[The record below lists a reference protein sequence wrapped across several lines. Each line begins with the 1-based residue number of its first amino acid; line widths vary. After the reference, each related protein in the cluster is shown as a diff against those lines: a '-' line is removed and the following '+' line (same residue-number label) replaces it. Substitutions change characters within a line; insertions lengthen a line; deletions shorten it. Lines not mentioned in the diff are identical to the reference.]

1 MLNKIVEFSIKQ
13 KLFIIAATII
23 VLFLGIMSYRQLPID
38 AFPDPSPCL
47 VQIYTEAE
55 GMAPEEVERLISY
68 PIEAAMFG
76 LPRVKNIRSFST
88 FALSMVSVYFKDGT
102 DIYFARQLVAQRLPQ
117 VKELLPSQAENPRL
131 GPISTGL
138 GLVYLYYLEGKGYAP
153 LELRTIQDWI
163 IKFDLQSV
171 PEVTQVLSIGGD
183 IKQFQILVDPN
194 KLIKYNLTLY
204 DLTEAV
210 KKNNQNIGAS
220 FITKGKEEYI
230 VRSIGLAKTIY
241 HLKNVHVVNYKGT
254 PVYIKDIAE
263 VKTGPAIK
271 RGTALAEGKGEVVA
285 GMILKLYGS
294 NTVRVIENIEKRIQN
309 INKYLPPGVKII
321 PFYNQ
326 ASLVKKCVSTVST
339 SLLFGIILVM
349 FILFIFMGDVRS
361 SLIATFSL
369 PFSILFAFILMNRTN
384 LSADLM
390 SFGGLAIGIGIF
402 VDASIVMVE
411 NIFRHVQTSNES
423 VDHSILRAANEVN
436 RPIFYAII
444 IVILVFLPIY
454 TLQGV
459 EGVMF
464 RPLAYAI
471 TFALLGSLVFAFTSV
486 PAISHFIIS
495 KRKKTKQE
503 SIIISSIKKIYLP
516 FFRAAL
522 KRKKTVFL
530 ITILL
535 FFTALV
541 LIPFLGTEFIPRLEE
556 GTTHLRVTMDPN
568 ISLQEA
574 INLTTKI
581 EKELKTF
588 PEIKGVL
595 SRIGRGEV
603 GSHAHFINNA
613 EILISLKSMNRWK
626 KFKSKDKLIAA
637 IEKKLEKFP
646 GLLLNFT
653 QPIAHNLDELISGV
667 KAQVAIKIYGED
679 YSVLRSKT
687 AEIKNLISSI
697 RGATDVQIEQFTGQN
712 QLQIIL
718 NRESVAR
725 YGVHIEDVQE
735 TIEAA
740 LGGITLGKI
749 YEWNRKFDI
758 FLRFQSQFR
767 QDIPEIGNLLIPLPS
782 GGSIPLNNLA
792 EIKEVIGP
800 RHINRE
806 NNKRYVTIQC
816 NVRGRDIGSFVK
828 EAQRNIE
835 NNISLPPG
843 YIITWGGQFELQQQA
858 NKRLLLII
866 PVTLIAIGLIL
877 FTVFYSLKDVLIIF
891 LNIPL
896 ALMGGVI
903 ALKISGQ
910 YLSVPASIG
919 FIALFGIALENGL
932 VLVSY
937 LQKLLAQGLDMN
949 EVLIRGVSLRI
960 RPVLMTAFTTMFGL
974 IPLLA
979 ARGPGAEIQRP
990 LATVV
995 VGGLITSTLVTLIVL
1010 PLVYQ
1015 SLKKHPH
1022 KKLT

>member
-1 MLNKIVEFSIKQ
+1 M
-13 KLFIIAATII
+13 
-23 VLFLGIMSYRQLPID
+23 
-38 AFPDPSPCL
+38 
-47 VQIYTEAE
+47 
-55 GMAPEEVERLISY
+55 
-68 PIEAAMFG
+68 
-76 LPRVKNIRSFST
+76 
-88 FALSMVSVYFKDGT
+88 
-102 DIYFARQLVAQRLPQ
+102 
-117 VKELLPSQAENPRL
+117 
-131 GPISTGL
+131 
-138 GLVYLYYLEGKGYAP
+138 
-153 LELRTIQDWI
+153 
-163 IKFDLQSV
+163 
-171 PEVTQVLSIGGD
+171 TQVLSIGGD
-183 IKQFQILVDPN
+183 VKQFQILVDPN
-194 KLIKYNLTLY
+194 RLIKYHLTLN
-204 DLTEAV
+204 DLIQAV
-210 KKNNQNIGAS
+210 KKSNQNIGAS

-241 HLKNVHVVNYKGT
+241 HLKNIHVVNYQGT
-254 PVYIKDIAE
+254 SVYIKDIAE
-263 VKTGPAIK
+263 VKIGPAIK
-271 RGTALAEGKGEVVA
+271 RGTALAEGQGEVVA

-294 NTVRVIENIEKRIQN
+294 NTVRVIANIENRIQS
-309 INKYLPPGVKII
+309 INKYLPPGVRIV

-326 ASLVKKCVSTVST
+326 ASLVKKCVSTVSS
-339 SLLFGIILVM
+339 SLLLGIILVM
-349 FILFIFMGDVRS
+349 FILFLFMGDFRS

-369 PFSILFAFILMNRTN
+369 PFSILFAFILMNRTH

-402 VDASIVMVE
+402 VDASVVMVE
-411 NIFRHVQTSNES
+411 NIFRHVQTSNEPI
-423 VDHSILRAANEVN
+423 DYSILRAAKEVN

-459 EGVMF
+459 EGIMF
-464 RPLAYAI
+464 KPLAYAI

-495 KRKKTKQE
+495 KRKKAQPE
-503 SIIISSIKKIYLP
+503 SYIIRNIKKLYLP
-516 FFRAAL
+516 LFKASL
-522 KRKKTVFL
+522 KRKKLVFI
-530 ITILL
+530 ITAILFL
-535 FFTALV
+535 TAIV
-541 LIPFLGTEFIPRLEE
+541 LTPFLGTEFIPRLEE

-574 INLTTKI
+574 IDLTTKI
-581 EKELKTF
+581 EIELKTF
-588 PEIKGVL
+588 SEIKGVL

-613 EILISLKSMNRWK
+613 EILISLKPIDKWK
-626 KFKSKDKLIAA
+626 QFKSKDKLIAA
-637 IEKKLEKFP
+637 IEHRLEKYP
-646 GLLLNFT
+646 GILLNFT

-667 KAQVAIKIYGED
+667 KAQIAIKIYGED
-679 YSVLRSKT
+679 YAILRANTRK
-687 AEIKNLISSI
+687 IKNLISTI
-697 RGATDVQIEQFTGQN
+697 KGATDVQVEQFIGQN

-718 NRESVAR
+718 NRDNIAR

-735 TIEAA
+735 VIEAA

-749 YEWNRKFDI
+749 YELNRKFDI
-758 FLRFQSQFR
+758 FLRFQPQFR
-767 QDIPEIGNLLIPLPS
+767 KDIAEIGNLLIPLPS

-806 NNKRYVTIQC
+806 NNKRYVTIQT

-828 EAQRNIE
+828 EAQRKIE

-843 YIITWGGQFELQQQA
+843 YTITWGGQFELQQQA
-858 NKRLLLII
+858 NKRLMLII

-937 LQKLLAQGLDMN
+937 LHRLLAQGLAVN
-949 EVLIRGVSLRI
+949 EVLIRGVSLRL
-960 RPVLMTAFTTMFGL
+960 RPVLITAFTTMFGL

-995 VGGLITSTLVTLIVL
+995 VGGLMTSTLVTLIVL

-1015 SLKKHPH
+1015 SLKKH
-1022 KKLT
+1022 

>member
-1 MLNKIVEFSIKQ
+1 MLNKIVEFSVKQ
-13 KLFIIAATII
+13 KLFVIAATII
-23 VLFLGIMSYRQLPID
+23 VLFFGILSYRKLPID

-47 VQIYTEAE
+47 IQIYTEAE

-117 VKELLPSQAENPRL
+117 VKELLPFQAENPRL

-138 GLVYLYYLEGKGYAP
+138 GLVYLYYLEGKGYSL

-194 KLIKYNLTLY
+194 KLIKYNLTLN
-204 DLTEAV
+204 DLIEAV

-241 HLKNVHVVNYKGT
+241 HLKNIHVVNYKGT

-271 RGTALAEGKGEVVA
+271 RGTALAEGKGEVAA
-285 GMILKLYGS
+285 GMILKLFGS

-339 SLLFGIILVM
+339 SLLFGTILVM

-384 LSADLM
+384 LPADLM

-411 NIFRHVQTSNES
+411 NIFRHVQASNES
-423 VDHSILRAANEVN
+423 IDHSILRAANEVN

-464 RPLAYAI
+464 RPLAFAI

-495 KRKKTKQE
+495 KRKKSKQE
-503 SIIISSIKKIYLP
+503 SIIIRSIKKFYLP

-535 FFTALV
+535 FFTALAFSCF
-541 LIPFLGTEFIPRLEE
+541 LQPSFLFPFSE
-556 GTTHLRVTMDPN
+556 
-568 ISLQEA
+568 Q
-574 INLTTKI
+574 NLS
-581 EKELKTF
+581 
-588 PEIKGVL
+588 P
-595 SRIGRGEV
+595 
-603 GSHAHFINNA
+603 
-613 EILISLKSMNRWK
+613 
-626 KFKSKDKLIAA
+626 D
-637 IEKKLEKFP
+637 
-646 GLLLNFT
+646 
-653 QPIAHNLDELISGV
+653 
-667 KAQVAIKIYGED
+667 
-679 YSVLRSKT
+679 
-687 AEIKNLISSI
+687 
-697 RGATDVQIEQFTGQN
+697 
-712 QLQIIL
+712 
-718 NRESVAR
+718 
-725 YGVHIEDVQE
+725 
-735 TIEAA
+735 
-740 LGGITLGKI
+740 
-749 YEWNRKFDI
+749 
-758 FLRFQSQFR
+758 
-767 QDIPEIGNLLIPLPS
+767 
-782 GGSIPLNNLA
+782 
-792 EIKEVIGP
+792 
-800 RHINRE
+800 
-806 NNKRYVTIQC
+806 
-816 NVRGRDIGSFVK
+816 
-828 EAQRNIE
+828 
-835 NNISLPPG
+835 
-843 YIITWGGQFELQQQA
+843 
-858 NKRLLLII
+858 
-866 PVTLIAIGLIL
+866 
-877 FTVFYSLKDVLIIF
+877 
-891 LNIPL
+891 
-896 ALMGGVI
+896 
-903 ALKISGQ
+903 
-910 YLSVPASIG
+910 
-919 FIALFGIALENGL
+919 
-932 VLVSY
+932 
-937 LQKLLAQGLDMN
+937 
-949 EVLIRGVSLRI
+949 
-960 RPVLMTAFTTMFGL
+960 
-974 IPLLA
+974 
-979 ARGPGAEIQRP
+979 
-990 LATVV
+990 
-995 VGGLITSTLVTLIVL
+995 
-1010 PLVYQ
+1010 
-1015 SLKKHPH
+1015 
-1022 KKLT
+1022 

>member
-1 MLNKIVEFSIKQ
+1 MLDKIIEFSVKQ
-13 KLFIIAATII
+13 KLFIIATSII
-23 VLFLGIMSYRQLPID
+23 ILILGIFSYQRLPID

-102 DIYFARQLVAQRLPQ
+102 DIYFARQLVAHRLPQ
-117 VKELLPSQAENPRL
+117 VREQLPPQAENPVL

-138 GLVYLYYLEGKGYAP
+138 GLVYLYYLEGENYSP
-153 LELRTIQDWI
+153 LEVRTVQDWI

-194 KLIKYNLTLY
+194 KLIKFDLTLNE
-204 DLTEAV
+204 LIEAIR
-210 KKNNQNIGAS
+210 KNNQNIGAS

-230 VRSIGLAKTIY
+230 VRSIGLAKKVS
-241 HLKNVHVVNYKGT
+241 HLQNIHVANYQGT
-254 PVYIKDIAE
+254 PVYIKDLAQ

-271 RGTALAEGKGEVVA
+271 RGTALAEGAGEVVA
-285 GMILKLYGS
+285 GMILKLFGS
-294 NTVRVIENIEKRIQN
+294 NTVRVIENIEKRIEN
-309 INKYLPPGVKII
+309 INKSLPPGVRIV

-326 ASLVKKCVSTVST
+326 ASLVKKCVFTVSS
-339 SLLFGIILVM
+339 SLLLGIILVM
-349 FILFIFMGDVRS
+349 FILFLFMGDFRS
-361 SLIATFSL
+361 SLIATISL
-369 PFSILFAFILMNRTN
+369 PFSILFAFILMNRMK

-411 NIFRHVQTSNES
+411 NIFRHVQASREAIQRS
-423 VDHSILRAANEVN
+423 LLRAAREVT
-436 RPIFYAII
+436 RPIFYAIVI
-444 IVILVFLPIY
+444 IILVFLPIF
-454 TLQGV
+454 TLKGV
-459 EGVMF
+459 EGIMF
-464 RPLAYAI
+464 RPLAYSI
-471 TFALLGSLVFAFTSV
+471 TFALLGSLIFSFTAV
-486 PAISHFIIS
+486 PAVSYFIIS
-495 KRKKTKQE
+495 KKKETKKE
-503 SIIISSIKKIYLP
+503 YFIIRYIKKIYLP
-516 FFRAAL
+516 LFEKAL
-522 KRKKTVFL
+522 KKKKIVFL
-530 ITILL
+530 ITIIVFLSGV
-535 FFTALV
+535 ALV
-541 LIPFLGTEFIPRLEE
+541 PFLGTEFIPRLEE
-556 GTTHLRVTMDPN
+556 GTTHLRVTMVPN

-574 INLTTKI
+574 IRLSTDI
-581 EKELKTF
+581 ER
-588 PEIKGVL
+588 EIKKFSEVQGVL
-595 SRIGRGEV
+595 TRIGRGEV
-603 GSHAHFINNA
+603 GSHAHFVNNA
-613 EILISLKSMNRWK
+613 EILITLKRLNNWK
-626 KFKSKDKLIAA
+626 NFKTKDQLIEAM
-637 IEKKLEKFP
+637 EKNLEKFP
-646 GLLLNFT
+646 GILLNFT

-667 KAQVAIKIYGED
+667 KAQIAIKIYGED
-679 YSVLRSKT
+679 YSILRAKST
-687 AEIKNLISSI
+687 EIKNVITQI
-697 RGATDVQIEQFTGQN
+697 RGATDIQIEQFTGQN

-718 NRESVAR
+718 DRDKIAR
-725 YGVHIEDVQE
+725 YGVHIKDVQE

-749 YEWNRKFDI
+749 YEGNRKFDI

-767 QDIPEIGNLLIPLPS
+767 KDIPEIGNILIPLPS
-782 GGSIPLNNLA
+782 GGSIPLKNLA

-806 NNKRYVTIQC
+806 HNNRYVTVQC
-816 NVRGRDIGSFVK
+816 NIRGRDIGSFVK
-828 EAQRNIE
+828 EAQNKIE
-835 NNISLPPG
+835 QDISLPPG
-843 YIITWGGQFELQQQA
+843 HTITWGGQFELQQQA
-858 NKRLLLII
+858 NRRLMLII
-866 PVTLIAIGLIL
+866 PITLIAIGLIL

-896 ALMGGVI
+896 ALMGGVV

-937 LQKLLAQGLDMN
+937 LHKLMAQGLDMK
-949 EVLIRGVSLRI
+949 EVLIKGVSLRI

-974 IPLLA
+974 IPLLI

-995 VGGLITSTLVTLIVL
+995 VGGLFTSTLVTLLVL
-1010 PLVYQ
+1010 PLIYQ
-1015 SLKKHPH
+1015 TLKKSTTPS
-1022 KKLT
+1022 

>member
-1 MLNKIVEFSIKQ
+1 MLNKIVEFSVKQ
-13 KLFIIAATII
+13 KLFIIAATTII
-23 VLFLGIMSYRQLPID
+23 LILGILSFQKLPID

-88 FALSMVSVYFKDGT
+88 FALSMVSVYFKDRT
-102 DIYFARQLVAQRLPQ
+102 DVYFARQLVSQRLPQ
-117 VKELLPSQAENPRL
+117 LREQLPPQAENTIL

-138 GLVYLYYLEGKGYAP
+138 GLVYLYYLEGENYSL

-183 IKQFQILVDPN
+183 IKQFQILVDPH
-194 KLIKYNLTLY
+194 KLIKYNLTLN
-204 DLTEAV
+204 DLIGV
-210 KKNNQNIGAS
+210 VRKNNQNVGAS

-230 VRSIGLAKTIY
+230 VRSIGLVKTAN
-241 HLKNVHVVNYKGT
+241 HLKNIHVASYEGS
-254 PVYIKDIAE
+254 PVYVKDLAE
-263 VKTGPAIK
+263 VKIGPAIK

-285 GMILKLYGS
+285 GMILKLFGS
-294 NTVRVIENIEKRIQN
+294 NTVRVIESIEKRIEK
-309 INKYLPPGVKII
+309 INESLPAGIKIV

-326 ASLVKKCVSTVST
+326 ASLVKKCVFTVSS
-339 SLLFGIILVM
+339 SLLLGTILVM
-349 FILFIFMGDVRS
+349 FILFLFMGDFRS

-402 VDASIVMVE
+402 VDASIVMIE
-411 NIFRHVQTSNES
+411 NIFRHVQTTNKATQ
-423 VDHSILRAANEVN
+423 HSILRAANEVN
-436 RPIFYAII
+436 RPIFYAIVI
-444 IVILVFLPIY
+444 IILVFLPIY

-459 EGVMF
+459 EGTMF
-464 RPLAYAI
+464 RPLAYTI
-471 TFALLGSLVFAFTSV
+471 TFALIGSLIFSFTSV
-486 PAISHFIIS
+486 PAISYFIIT
-495 KRKKTKQE
+495 KRKDPKKE
-503 SIIISSIKKIYLP
+503 SFIIKNIKKIYLP
-516 FFRAAL
+516 LFKAAL
-522 KRKKTVFL
+522 KKRKIVFI
-530 ITILL
+530 ITIIL
-535 FFTALV
+535 FFSAAA

-568 ISLQEA
+568 ISLQET
-574 INLTTKI
+574 IHLTNEI
-581 EKELKTF
+581 EKQ
-588 PEIKGVL
+588 IKSFSEVQGVL
-595 SRIGRGEV
+595 SRIGRGEI
-603 GSHAHFINNA
+603 GSHAHFVNNA
-613 EILISLKSMNRWK
+613 EILIALKPFNRWK
-626 KFKSKDKLIAA
+626 NSKTKDELIEA
-637 IEKKLEKFP
+637 IEKKLDEFP
-646 GLLLNFT
+646 GILLNFT

-667 KAQVAIKIYGED
+667 KAQIAIKIYGAD
-679 YSVLRSKT
+679 YSVLRPKSI
-687 AEIKNLISSI
+687 EIKNIISEVK
-697 RGATDVQIEQFTGQN
+697 GATDVQVEQFTGQN

-718 NRESVAR
+718 NRDSLAR
-725 YGVHIEDVQE
+725 YGINIEEVQE

-740 LGGITLGKI
+740 LGGMTLGKI
-749 YEWNRKFDI
+749 YDGNRKFDI
-758 FLRFQSQFR
+758 FLRFQYRFR
-767 QDIPEIGNLLIPLPS
+767 KDIPEIGNLLIPLAS
-782 GGSIPLNNLA
+782 GGSIPLKNLA

-806 NNKRYVTIQC
+806 NNNRYVSVQC
-816 NVRGRDIGSFVK
+816 NIRGRDIGSFVK
-828 EAQRNIE
+828 EAQREIE
-835 NNISLPPG
+835 NIVSLPPG
-843 YIITWGGQFELQQQA
+843 YKITWGGLFELQQQA
-858 NKRLLLII
+858 NRRLMLII
-866 PVTLIAIGLIL
+866 PVTLLAIGLIL

-937 LQKLLAQGLDMN
+937 LHKLLAQGLDMR

-974 IPLLA
+974 IPLLI

-990 LATVV
+990 LAAVV
-995 VGGLITSTLVTLIVL
+995 VGGLFTSTLVTLLVL

-1015 SLKKHPH
+1015 TLKKQ
-1022 KKLT
+1022 KSKR

>member
-13 KLFIIAATII
+13 KLFVIAATFII
-23 VLFLGIMSYRQLPID
+23 LILGILSYQKLPID

-68 PIEAAMFG
+68 PIEASMFG

-102 DIYFARQLVAQRLPQ
+102 DIYFARQLVSQRLPQ
-117 VKELLPSQAENPRL
+117 VREQLPPQAENPIL

-138 GLVYLYYLEGKGYAP
+138 GLVYLYYLEGENYSP
-153 LELRTIQDWI
+153 LEIRTIQDWI

-194 KLIKYNLTLY
+194 NLIKFNLTLN
-204 DLTEAV
+204 DLIEAV
-210 KKNNQNIGAS
+210 RKNNQNIGAS

-230 VRSIGLAKTIY
+230 VRSIGLVKTIS
-241 HLKNVHVVNYKGT
+241 HLKNIHVANYQGT
-254 PVYIKDIAE
+254 SVYVKDLAE
-263 VKTGPAIK
+263 VKIGPAIK

-285 GMILKLYGS
+285 GMMLKLFGS
-294 NTVRVIENIEKRIQN
+294 NTVRVIENIEKRIEN
-309 INKYLPPGVKII
+309 INKSLPPGIKIV

-326 ASLVKKCVSTVST
+326 ASLVKKCVFTVSS
-339 SLLFGIILVM
+339 SLLLGIILVM
-349 FILFIFMGDVRS
+349 FILFLFMGDFRS

-369 PFSILFAFILMNRTN
+369 PFSILFSFILMNRIS

-411 NIFRHVQTSNES
+411 NILRHVQTSSEAIH
-423 VDHSILRAANEVN
+423 HSILRAANEVT
-436 RPIFYAII
+436 RPIFYAIVI
-444 IVILVFLPIY
+444 IILVFLPIY

-459 EGVMF
+459 EGIMF

-471 TFALLGSLVFAFTSV
+471 TFALLGSLIFSLTSV
-486 PAISHFIIS
+486 PAISYLIAS
-495 KRKKTKQE
+495 KRKKSKRE
-503 SIIISSIKKIYLP
+503 SFIIKNIKKIYLP
-516 FFRAAL
+516 LFKGAL
-522 KRKKTVFL
+522 KKRKIVFL
-530 ITILL
+530 FTIIL
-535 FFTALV
+535 FFTAV
-541 LIPFLGTEFIPRLEE
+541 ALIPFLGTEFIPRLEE

-568 ISLQEA
+568 ISIQET
-574 INLTTKI
+574 IDLTNNI
-581 EKELKTF
+581 EKE
-588 PEIKGVL
+588 IKSFSEVQGVL
-595 SRIGRGEV
+595 SRIGRGEI
-603 GSHAHFINNA
+603 GSHAHFVNNA
-613 EILISLKSMNRWK
+613 EVLITLKPINKWK
-626 KFKSKDKLIAA
+626 NFKTKDELIEAMEMKLD
-637 IEKKLEKFP
+637 KFP
-646 GLLLNFT
+646 GILLNFT

-667 KAQVAIKIYGED
+667 KAQIAIKIYGED
-679 YSVLRSKT
+679 YPVLQKKSI
-687 AEIKNLISSI
+687 EIKNIISAI

-718 NRESVAR
+718 NRDNIAR

-735 TIEAA
+735 TIEAS

-749 YEWNRKFDI
+749 YEGNKKFDI
-758 FLRFQSQFR
+758 FLRFKPQFR
-767 QDIPEIGNLLIPLPS
+767 KDIPEIENLLIPLPP
-782 GGSIPLNNLA
+782 GGSIPLKFLA

-806 NNKRYVTIQC
+806 NNNRYVTIQC
-816 NVRGRDIGSFVK
+816 NIRGRDIGSFVK
-828 EAQRNIE
+828 EAQKKIDDSV
-835 NNISLPPG
+835 SLPPG
-843 YIITWGGQFELQQQA
+843 YTKTWGGQFELQQQA
-858 NKRLLLII
+858 NRRLMLII

-903 ALKISGQ
+903 ALIISGQ

-937 LQKLLAQGLDMN
+937 FHKLVNQGLKMN
-949 EVLIRGVSLRI
+949 EVLITGVSLRI

-974 IPLLA
+974 IPLLI

-995 VGGLITSTLVTLIVL
+995 VGGLFTSTIVTLIVL

-1015 SLKKHPH
+1015 TLKKT
-1022 KKLT
+1022 KTEG